1 MHTTLRAVQPLPWE
15 EHADPNRRSQ
25 TSSFK
30 IRGPRRGG
38 RCSEGLKF
46 KSLELN
52 LAWKVYVF
60 DLIAR
65 IRRAVCNTV
74 TVTVTGNLLNT
85 KVLTLVS

>member
-1 MHTTLRAVQPLPWE
+1 MLVRLQILIRILLKSLERTDRF
-15 EHADPNRRSQ
+15 Q
-25 TSSFK
+25 TACL
-30 IRGPRRGG
+30 IRGPRKGG

-65 IRRAVCNTV
+65 IRRAVCNSV
-74 TVTVTGNLLNT
+74 TR
-85 KVLTLVS
+85 